1 MTLANKWVG
10 NIALAK
16 KKKDIHGQPISPF
29 VDETC
34 DLGGIQTR
42 DLQNRNLTLYSA
54 KLRGQYL
61 YFGRKDTAFL

>member
-1 MTLANKWVG
+1 MGGKHRIG
-10 NIALAK
+10 QE
-16 KKKDIHGQPISPF
+16 KKDIHGQPISPF